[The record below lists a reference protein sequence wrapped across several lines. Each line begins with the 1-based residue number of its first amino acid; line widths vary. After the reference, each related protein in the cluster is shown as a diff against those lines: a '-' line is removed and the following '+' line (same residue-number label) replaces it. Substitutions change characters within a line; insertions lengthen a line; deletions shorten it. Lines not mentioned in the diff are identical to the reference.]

1 MSIDRFFTE
10 YGLYQRPLSMK
21 VLFWLLDNPEES
33 LSWASFQ
40 TTRQK
45 LRTATRY
52 LLKKGLIT
60 TKCRESDA
68 KVTHYSPVTERL
80 QPILLTTKQPQ
91 ANHELTTSR
100 PHVYKTGTQ
109 AGSYAHYLDS
119 KQKNKTTKKEKNPSQ
134 PISALKRQY
143 ENEFDNDFWPLCQRK
158 IGKAHCRRAYVSLRT
173 HNRTDLTAT
182 ELVELYN
189 RHLMQAREVQFSK
202 HPSTW
207 LNAECWEDQEAQVKT
222 EDSYEKVTT
231 PLLNPEYDS
240 TEDKLARIWPDW
252 KVDFARWV
260 PSVFPEMADPKLWE
274 DYAYTMYWEARN
286 KNGGVKL
293 V

>member
-80 QPILLTTKQPQ
+80 QPILPTTSQPQ

-109 AGSYAHYLDS
+109 AGSYAHYLDQ
-119 KQKNKTTKKEKNPSQ
+119 KQKNKTTKKEKT
-134 PISALKRQY
+134 L
-143 ENEFDNDFWPLCQRK
+143 
-158 IGKAHCRRAYVSLRT
+158 HSLF
-173 HNRTDLTAT
+173 
-182 ELVELYN
+182 
-189 RHLMQAREVQFSK
+189 RHS
-202 HPSTW
+202 S
-207 LNAECWEDQEAQVKT
+207 
-222 EDSYEKVTT
+222 
-231 PLLNPEYDS
+231 DS
-240 TEDKLARIWPDW
+240 TKLSSTTTSGPYVNARSGKHIAGRHTSPYGPTT
-252 KVDFARWV
+252 AL
-260 PSVFPEMADPKLWE
+260 S
-274 DYAYTMYWEARN
+274 
-286 KNGGVKL
+286 
-293 V
+293 

>member
-1 MSIDRFFTE
+1 MNMHDLCTT
-10 YGLYQRPLSMK
+10 YGLYDKPLA
-21 VLFWLLDNPEES
+21 LRILC
-33 LSWASFQ
+33 WASGNIGKPLRHTDFNVSRQ
-40 TTRQK
+40 TF
-45 LRTATRY
+45 RTNVKH
-52 LLKKGLIT
+52 LLKNG
-60 TKCRESDA
+60 
-68 KVTHYSPVTERL
+68 
-80 QPILLTTKQPQ
+80 LLTSNQPATNQ
-91 ANHELTTSR
+91 QPTIAGTVFMRVDEQVPTNSQPATNQQLTSK
-100 PHVYKTGTQ
+100 PSPIYKTGAQ
-109 AGSYAHYLDS
+109 AVSYAHYLDS
-119 KQKNKTTKKEKNPSQ
+119 KQKKKTTKKEKNPSQ

-143 ENEFDNDFWPLCQRK
+143 ETEFDNDFWPLCQRK
-158 IGKAHCRRAYVSLRT
+158 VGKAHCRKAYVSLRT
-173 HNRTDLTAT
+173 NNRTELTAT
-182 ELVELYN
+182 ELVDLYN
-189 RHLMQAREVQFSK
+189 RHVMQAREVQFSK

-207 LNAECWEDQEAQVKT
+207 LNAECWDDQEAQVKT